1 MEYYALINFK
11 MKFMQI
17 KIMNKAQKIPI
28 KFQVIAIS
36 NRKYKIKCKTN
47 K

>member
-17 KIMNKAQKIPI
+17 KIMNKVQKILI

-36 NRKYKIKCKTN
+36 N
-47 K
+47 